1 MCTHSL
7 SLLYIYAAAIP
18 VETGDS
24 VSGTLEKEDVVHYE
38 FEIPPHGLSLN
49 VCVSEGEIVVYGSTL
64 VPNANPALND
74 FMLLVGADSCMNVT
88 VDSSEDSELD
98 SSLFVSLEGVDIL
111 SEFDIAISAIEPPV
125 ETEDNNE
132 RGSGEPD
139 ISYPKEG
146 LLHFLTVL
154 CTNLKSF
161 LFAEENCSGFSC
173 VFIVVLILVSVTVFV
188 TLVTA
193 CAVCLALLL
202 RKKKRRKKRKK
213 RNQVGVADDQELLEP
228 ELSCS
233 KHSYSLQFIEP
244 PPNY

>member
-1 MCTHSL
+1 MCTHTL
-7 SLLYIYAAAIP
+7 SLMYIYAAAIP

-24 VSGTLEKEDVVHYE
+24 VSGTLDKEGVVRYE

-98 SSLFVSLEGVDIL
+98 SSLFVSLEGVDTL
-111 SEFDIAISAIEPPV
+111 SEFDIGISAIEPPV

-161 LFAEENCSGFSC
+161 LFAEKNCFGFSC

-188 TLVTA
+188 TLYSNSLCCLPGTTA
-193 CAVCLALLL
+193 AEEEEEEEEKEEESSGSG
-202 RKKKRRKKRKK
+202 R
-213 RNQVGVADDQELLEP
+213 
-228 ELSCS
+228 
-233 KHSYSLQFIEP
+233 
-244 PPNY
+244 

>member
-1 MCTHSL
+1 MDT
-7 SLLYIYAAAIP
+7 
-18 VETGDS
+18 
-24 VSGTLEKEDVVHYE
+24 
-38 FEIPPHGLSLN
+38 
-49 VCVSEGEIVVYGSTL
+49 
-64 VPNANPALND
+64 
-74 FMLLVGADSCMNVT
+74 
-88 VDSSEDSELD
+88 
-98 SSLFVSLEGVDIL
+98 L

-139 ISYPKEG
+139 ISYSKEG
-146 LLHFLTVL
+146 LLHFITVL
-154 CTNLKSF
+154 YTNLKSF
-161 LFAEENCSGFSC
+161 LFAEKNCFGFSC

-228 ELSCS
+228 KLSCS
-233 KHSYSLQFIEP
+233 KHSYSHQ
-244 PPNY
+244 